1 MRDAEKKQARPVSFD
16 AYGASGMAVPGVAK
30 LGFLPDVSL
39 RPGSLGLMSKSG
51 TLSYEA
57 GYRLA
62 ERDMSPTTLHGVAR
76 LLLGALG
83 LSLLALAALLL
94 VESLPISAAWVAL
107 SGAILLVAAVYE
119 HGRYQ
124 AAVAADRSGFQ
135 RTEEVFTDPTSGQ
148 RMRVWFD
155 PATGQRDYR
164 PEG

>member
-1 MRDAEKKQARPVSFD
+1 
-16 AYGASGMAVPGVAK
+16 
-30 LGFLPDVSL
+30 
-39 RPGSLGLMSKSG
+39 
-51 TLSYEA
+51 
-57 GYRLA
+57 
-62 ERDMSPTTLHGVAR
+62 MSPSTLHGVAR

>member
-1 MRDAEKKQARPVSFD
+1 MNPR
-16 AYGASGMAVPGVAK
+16 
-30 LGFLPDVSL
+30 
-39 RPGSLGLMSKSG
+39 
-51 TLSYEA
+51 
-57 GYRLA
+57 
-62 ERDMSPTTLHGVAR
+62 TLHGVAR

-83 LSLLALAALLL
+83 VSLLALALFLV

-107 SGAILLVAAVYE
+107 GGGVLLVAAIYE

-124 AAVAADRSGFQ
+124 AAIAADRSQFQ